1 MVRRKRLP
9 VHNASSPR
17 VSIMYGPP
25 NRRRRP
31 NPPDGSVVSPAT
43 DLIDIRLGAHDFTAS
58 PMVTTPRF
66 PSPDSTSL
74 EENDLDSGDEDEQE
88 VSSDDRD
95 QEEDQETDDD
105 VAMDDSSRAHRT
117 RTATGVIGSLID
129 KEPFESLV
137 KEIGAQNQSNFKIK
151 KDAMGMILEAS
162 EVMLTDLFRA
172 ANSVA
177 AVDGRERL
185 EATDIQAV
193 LRIDEILRGTS
204 N

>member
-1 MVRRKRLP
+1 MVRRKRSP
-9 VHNASSPR
+9 VRNASSPR
-17 VSIMYGPP
+17 VSIVYGPP
-25 NRRRRP
+25 NRRRRLP
-31 NPPDGSVVSPAT
+31 NPPDDSVVSPAT

-58 PMVTTPRF
+58 PMINTPRF

-74 EENDLDSGDEDEQE
+74 EENDLDSGEEEDSANEK
-88 VSSDDRD
+88 
-95 QEEDQETDDD
+95 EEDQETDDD
-105 VAMDDSSRAHRT
+105 VAMDDSSRAHMT
-117 RTATGVIGSLID
+117 RTATGTIGALID

-137 KEIGAQNQSNFKIK
+137 KEIVAQNQSNFKIK